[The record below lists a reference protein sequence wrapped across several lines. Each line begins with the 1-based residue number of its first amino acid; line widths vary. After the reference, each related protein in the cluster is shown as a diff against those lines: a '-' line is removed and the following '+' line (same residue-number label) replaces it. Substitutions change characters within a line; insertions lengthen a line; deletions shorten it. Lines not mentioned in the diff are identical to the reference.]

1 MSPAQSLI
9 QMFTFAQA
17 NHRTYQL
24 GFLKFE
30 REKKGDN
37 YYFSGFNRHTLTEYL
52 SIELGFYR
60 IAQDKSYIVVKYDS
74 GIVDEVPI
82 HQAKNE
88 LLEILELLQDE
99 VIECEGNTFFI
110 NRDDILEKFH
120 HCQITYFSPG
130 SIDILKSL
138 KKEFQGDDEKHR
150 YFYFRNGLVKVN
162 STCMELIPYSQVY
175 DKLIW
180 KSWIKDHDIVLESDG
195 RRAMFED
202 FITNVSRDNHAKKAF
217 ISAIGYLLSN
227 YNPPSKTQA
236 VILYDEKIT
245 DLDNPA
251 GGTGKG
257 ILAKALSF
265 LRKQIVIDGKKFN
278 TQNPF
283 AFQNVT
289 NDIQIIFLDDVRGNM
304 DFRHFYSIL
313 TEGLT
318 VEQKN
323 KTSWKFD
330 PKYSP
335 KMLIS
340 SNSVFSNKGN
350 SNKRRQFILEFSDF
364 YSQKIIT
371 GSEEPVK
378 DHHGCMFFDDWEGTE
393 WNRFFLFM
401 MECVKEYLMN
411 GLFPIEP
418 KSVNEN
424 LLLQLTSEEFYQWVH
439 EQDFQTNTNYDRG
452 EYFNDIKLEYYGES
466 RDFTPQKFTKCLKS
480 FADSKGWKYDQKKGT
495 FKFIEEKPRTKPKEE
510 DGTLF

>member
-1 MSPAQSLI
+1 
-9 QMFTFAQA
+9 MFTFAQA

-138 KKEFQGDDEKHR
+138 KKEFQRDDEKHR

-217 ISAIGYLLSN
+217 ISAIWYLLSN

-350 SNKRRQFILEFSDF
+350 SNKRRQFILEFSYF

-378 DHHGCMFFDDWEGTE
+378 DHHGCMFFDDWEGT
-393 WNRFFLFM
+393 
-401 MECVKEYLMN
+401 
-411 GLFPIEP
+411 
-418 KSVNEN
+418 
-424 LLLQLTSEEFYQWVH
+424 
-439 EQDFQTNTNYDRG
+439 
-452 EYFNDIKLEYYGES
+452 
-466 RDFTPQKFTKCLKS
+466 
-480 FADSKGWKYDQKKGT
+480 
-495 FKFIEEKPRTKPKEE
+495 
-510 DGTLF
+510 

>member
-1 MSPAQSLI
+1 
-9 QMFTFAQA
+9 
-17 NHRTYQL
+17 
-24 GFLKFE
+24 
-30 REKKGDN
+30 
-37 YYFSGFNRHTLTEYL
+37 
-52 SIELGFYR
+52 
-60 IAQDKSYIVVKYDS
+60 
-74 GIVDEVPI
+74 
-82 HQAKNE
+82 
-88 LLEILELLQDE
+88 
-99 VIECEGNTFFI
+99 
-110 NRDDILEKFH
+110 
-120 HCQITYFSPG
+120 
-130 SIDILKSL
+130 
-138 KKEFQGDDEKHR
+138 
-150 YFYFRNGLVKVN
+150 
-162 STCMELIPYSQVY
+162 
-175 DKLIW
+175 
-180 KSWIKDHDIVLESDG
+180 
-195 RRAMFED
+195 
-202 FITNVSRDNHAKKAF
+202 
-217 ISAIGYLLSN
+217 
-227 YNPPSKTQA
+227 
-236 VILYDEKIT
+236 
-245 DLDNPA
+245 
-251 GGTGKG
+251 
-257 ILAKALSF
+257 
-265 LRKQIVIDGKKFN
+265 
-278 TQNPF
+278 
-283 AFQNVT
+283 
-289 NDIQIIFLDDVRGNM
+289 LDDVRGNM

-323 KTSWKFD
+323 RTSWKFD

-401 MECVKEYLMN
+401 IECVKEYLMN

-439 EQDFQTNTNYDRG
+439 EQDFQINTNYDRG
-452 EYFNDIKLEYYGES
+452 QYFNDIKLEYYGES